1 MSESTPTESP
11 TVLTFR
17 SYQEKS
23 SETAIFPKQKALQY
37 LALGLVSEAG
47 EIAGKI
53 KKIIRD
59 DNGWVSTDKEKA
71 LLKECGDVLWYL
83 SQLVT
88 ELDGNLDEVA
98 QGNID
103 KLFSRMERGKLGGSG
118 DDR

>member
-1 MSESTPTESP
+1 MNESKIIS
-11 TVLTFR
+11 FQD
-17 SYQEKS
+17 YQLKS
-23 SETAIFPKQKALQY
+23 STTAIFPKEKALEY

-59 DNGWVSTDKEKA
+59 DNGWVSTGKEKA

-98 QGNID
+98 QENID